1 MNLQERKNMVVVVR
15 IIINV
20 VFGIVII
27 IIIVVENGE
36 GPTLRPVGIIIIVG
50 DEANGPIIMGGR
62 VLDTA
67 VVVTIAVVMVIK
79 K

>member
-27 IIIVVENGE
+27 IVIENGE
-36 GPTLRPVGIIIIVG
+36 GPTLRPFGIIIIVS
-50 DEANGPIIMGGR
+50 DKSNGPIIMGGR
-62 VLDTA
+62 VLGSS
-67 VVVTIAVVMVIK
+67 VVVTIAVVMINK
-79 K
+79 